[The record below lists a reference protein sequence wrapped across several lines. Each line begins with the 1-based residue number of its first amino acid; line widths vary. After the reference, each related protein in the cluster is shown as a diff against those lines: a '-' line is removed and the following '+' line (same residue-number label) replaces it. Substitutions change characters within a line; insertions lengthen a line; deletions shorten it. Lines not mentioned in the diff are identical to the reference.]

1 MSKLWDWYDDL
12 SKDHGTLRFL
22 LFMAAMVVFMV
33 LIPAIVASLFGLKY
47 FSPTSDLG
55 LVVMWL
61 LALSKHFR
69 WPK

>member
-1 MSKLWDWYDDL
+1 
-12 SKDHGTLRFL
+12 
-22 LFMAAMVVFMV
+22 MAAMVVFMV